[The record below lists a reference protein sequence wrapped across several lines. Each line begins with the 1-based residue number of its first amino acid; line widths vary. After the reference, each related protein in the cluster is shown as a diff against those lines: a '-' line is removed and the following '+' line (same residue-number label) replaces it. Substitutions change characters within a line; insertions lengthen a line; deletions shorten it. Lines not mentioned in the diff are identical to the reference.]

1 MLGPIERRKVYEL
14 VAERLAEDIGA
25 GRLKPGDALPTE
37 RQLAESLAVGRSSVR
52 EALRILESRGL
63 ISSAGNGAFVVAEP
77 GNPLNASLALL
88 VEMLDGDLREL
99 FEVRKILEV
108 EMAGL
113 AAERRS
119 EEDIERMGR
128 AIEAMEEGIGSADQY
143 IAGDL
148 EFHQAVVEATGN
160 RIARSMM
167 HAIRDVMRLALQS
180 IYRIPGSP
188 ERSMR
193 QHREILEAVVA
204 GRADEARARVREH
217 LVRVE
222 HDVQTSLTPPMA
234 GSGRGEGERG

>member
-1 MLGPIERRKVYEL
+1 
-14 VAERLAEDIGA
+14 
-25 GRLKPGDALPTE
+25 
-37 RQLAESLAVGRSSVR
+37 
-52 EALRILESRGL
+52 
-63 ISSAGNGAFVVAEP
+63 
-77 GNPLNASLALL
+77 
-88 VEMLDGDLREL
+88 
-99 FEVRKILEV
+99 
-108 EMAGL
+108 
-113 AAERRS
+113 
-119 EEDIERMGR
+119 
-128 AIEAMEEGIGSADQY
+128 MEEGIGSADQY

-160 RIARSMM
+160 RIARSMV